1 MYCITQNPQ
10 LKTDNT
16 NSTCFIMAAPVKK
29 MVGVSDDSSSSDDE
43 ALKRCQEAVWE
54 TRTDKGKGESWF
66 FWFCLWCETKSAV
79 MHGRQTPVEIRH
91 YPEGDSNVKQSKRV
105 IVADHDHDGN
115 ELQVSQGFRTHVAK
129 KLGHLLDSYI
139 TEKQNTTSS
148 CVESAKCGGCGDDD
162 DNDDKGFRLFSTSV
176 PGQTAEE
183 PQAPVRRRPVPSSS
197 DSDSEM
203 ETRLREAA
211 VSVKDLLPSSSLSS
225 TLSIPSTEPPC
236 SGNIKK
242 KKKVA
247 EGEDSYV
254 YKKKKKR
261 KPYQEESAHVD
272 CASSPLKA
280 QSNGE
285 PGNSEKEHMQVKV
298 KQKKKKKREANKE
311 EEALT

>member
-54 TRTDKGKGESWF
+54 TRTDKGK
-66 FWFCLWCETKSAV
+66 
-79 MHGRQTPVEIRH
+79 
-91 YPEGDSNVKQSKRV
+91 EGDSNVKQSKRV